1 MLERKIKHL
10 EFIQNVIAR
19 MNSNSFFIKGWGM
32 TLVSALFAFAAK
44 DANTNYVLIAYIIL
58 PAFWVLDGFFVANE
72 RQYRKL
78 YDEVRNKEEDIIDFS
93 MNASAFNSEENTWLM
108 SVFSKTLLLYY
119 GITIVVTLVVMFV
132 LQ

>member
-1 MLERKIKHL
+1 
-10 EFIQNVIAR
+10 

-78 YDEVRNKEEDIIDFS
+78 YDEVRNKEEDIIDF
-93 MNASAFNSEENTWLM
+93 FYER
-108 SVFSKTLLLYY
+108 FC
-119 GITIVVTLVVMFV
+119 F
-132 LQ
+132 